1 MATTPQGQTTNL
13 VNMTDAT
20 AETVLGEPGI
30 VLIDFWA
37 AWCGPC
43 RTFAPIFEAA
53 ARRHPDITFAK
64 VDVDSNRNLSGM
76 FSIRSIPTMMAF
88 RDAIPVFAQPG
99 IMPGE
104 AIDDIIR
111 QIRALDMDD
120 VRRQVA
126 ERQAP
131 TR

>member
-1 MATTPQGQTTNL
+1 
-13 VNMTDAT
+13 MTDAT

>member
-1 MATTPQGQTTNL
+1 MAIATAANASNL
-13 VNMTDAT
+13 TNMTDAT
-20 AETVLGEPGI
+20 AETILGKPGI

-53 ARRHPDITFAK
+53 AKRHPDVTFAK

-76 FSIRSIPTMMAF
+76 FAIRSIPTMMAF
-88 RDAIPVFAQPG
+88 RDAIPVFSQPG
-99 IMPGE
+99 VMPGE
-104 AIDDIIR
+104 ALDNIIR

-126 ERQAP
+126 ERQA
-131 TR
+131 TAR

>member
-1 MATTPQGQTTNL
+1 MAIASTATTNL
-13 VNMTDAT
+13 LNMTDAT
-20 AETVLGEPGI
+20 AETILGKPGI

-53 ARRHPDITFAK
+53 AGRHPDVTFAK

-76 FSIRSIPTMMAF
+76 FAIRSIPTMMAF
-88 RDAIPVFAQPG
+88 RDAIPVFSQPG
-99 IMPGE
+99 VMPGE
-104 AIDDIIR
+104 ALDDIIR
-111 QIRALDMDD
+111 QIKALDMDD

-126 ERQAP
+126 ERQASA
-131 TR
+131 R

>member
-1 MATTPQGQTTNL
+1 MAIATTANPSNL
-13 VNMTDAT
+13 TNMTDAT
-20 AETVLGEPGI
+20 AETILGKPGI

-53 ARRHPDITFAK
+53 AKRHPDVTFAK

-76 FSIRSIPTMMAF
+76 FAIRSIPTMMAF
-88 RDAIPVFAQPG
+88 RDAIPVFSQPG
-99 IMPGE
+99 VMPGE
-104 AIDDIIR
+104 ALDDIIR
-111 QIRALDMDD
+111 QIKALDMDD

-126 ERQAP
+126 ERQASA
-131 TR
+131 R

>member
-1 MATTPQGQTTNL
+1 MTIATTTNPSNLTT
-13 VNMTDAT
+13 MTDAT
-20 AETVLGEPGI
+20 AETILGEPGI
-30 VLIDFWA
+30 VLVDFWA

-53 ARRHPDITFAK
+53 AKRHPDVTFAK

-76 FSIRSIPTMMAF
+76 FAIRSIPTMMAF

-99 IMPGE
+99 VMPGD

-120 VRRQVA
+120 VRRQVTDS
-126 ERQAP
+126 QASA
-131 TR
+131 R

>member
-1 MATTPQGQTTNL
+1 MATTTPGQTTNL
-13 VNMTDAT
+13 INMTDAT
-20 AETVLGEPGI
+20 AETVLGKPGI

-53 ARRHPDITFAK
+53 ARRHLDVTFSK

-76 FSIRSIPTMMAF
+76 FAIRSIPTMMAF
-88 RDAIPVFAQPG
+88 RDAIPVFSQPG

-104 AIDDIIR
+104 AIDDIIQ
-111 QIRALDMDD
+111 QITALDMDD

-126 ERQAP
+126 ERQNSTP
-131 TR
+131 